1 MMPERFDLLKI
12 SYMDTRDE
20 DRKHSSWFAYAP
32 VYKISIGDIIDTAF
46 GRAVVLD
53 KVSFVGKQD
62 SMFRLIDGSVPID
75 RVLFKVE
82 SVKYEDN
89 DEI

>member
-20 DRKHSSWFAYAP
+20 DRKHSNWFAYAP
-32 VYKISIGDIIDTAF
+32 VYKISTGDIIDTSF

-62 SMFRLIDGSVPID
+62 TMFRLIDGLVPID

-82 SVKYEDN
+82 LVKYEDN